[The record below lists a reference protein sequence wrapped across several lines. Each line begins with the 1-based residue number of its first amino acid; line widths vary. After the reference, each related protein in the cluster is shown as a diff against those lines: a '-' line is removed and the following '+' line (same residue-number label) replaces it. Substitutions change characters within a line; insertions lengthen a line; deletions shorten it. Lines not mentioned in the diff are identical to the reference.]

1 MFTIDN
7 IFTEYRDIVTS
18 KELQEMLNMGRN
30 TVMNLLKSG
39 EIPSMRVGRVYKI
52 PKLWAIDYLNECE
65 E

>member
-7 IFTEYRDIVTS
+7 IFTECRDIVTS

-30 TVMNLLKSG
+30 TVMSLLKSG

-52 PKLWAIDYLNECE
+52 PKLWVIDYLNECE

>member
-30 TVMNLLKSG
+30 TVMSLLKSG

-52 PKLWAIDYLNECE
+52 PKLWVIDYLNECE

>member
-39 EIPSMRVGRVYKI
+39 EIQSMRVGRVYKI
-52 PKLWAIDYLNECE
+52 PKLWVIDYLNECE